1 MKPELFTLYI
11 TERHGYKILI
21 PTGMGIVELNFL
33 MHWSGKPRIL
43 GERLGS
49 PTKLEQV
56 ELGEAR
62 KANLKELMDWA
73 EVYNNGSLEFNYSE
87 LLSKAEKAVAVV

>member
-1 MKPELFTLYI
+1 MKLELLTLYV
-11 TERHGYKILI
+11 TKRHGYKIFI

-33 MHWSGKPRIL
+33 MHWAGEPRIL
-43 GERLGS
+43 KELLS
-49 PTKLEQV
+49 SSTELEQV

-87 LLSKAEKAVAVV
+87 LLSKAEKVEG